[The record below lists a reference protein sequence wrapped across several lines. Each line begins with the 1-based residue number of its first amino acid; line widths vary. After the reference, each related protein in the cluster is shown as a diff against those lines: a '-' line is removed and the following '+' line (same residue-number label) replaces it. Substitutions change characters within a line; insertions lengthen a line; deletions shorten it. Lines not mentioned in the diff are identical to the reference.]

1 MAWVNTPWQRATSMA
16 ERSLFLCVVLLL
28 GGCEC
33 GSSGSTGAGSAGGTE
48 TEGEATGLPMG
59 TIEGVIRLAEGSDT
73 PAYAVNPVEGSGP
86 SALPPECSPARTTD
100 REPLRVSPDR
110 GLSFVPVVG
119 MGDAAHWPERGAPRS
134 IDVHIRDCRLD
145 PPVVTA
151 TSGDVLRVHNELVYP
166 FFPAL
171 GTGAF
176 MQAVLPGEAR
186 EFELDSPRPVTL
198 QCTMTAHC
206 GRTEVLVLGS
216 PVHTVSGEGGHFTL
230 EVPADQDV
238 ELVAW
243 HPLVVESSVHVTVG
257 AGETAHV
264 EIVVTAAP
272 QAAPEEESLVP
283 EGERPEDHPELG
295 PF

>member
-1 MAWVNTPWQRATSMA
+1 MTDRAL
-16 ERSLFLCVVLLL
+16 SLCLVLFL

-33 GSSGSTGAGSAGGTE
+33 GAASGPLGSGEGSGAGTE
-48 TEGEATGLPMG
+48 PEGSGIPMG
-59 TIEGVIRLAEGSDT
+59 TIEGVVRLAEGSET
-73 PAYAVNPVEGSGP
+73 PAYTVNPVEGSGP

-100 REPLRVSPDR
+100 REPLRVAPDR

-119 MGDAAHWPERGAPRS
+119 LGDPTRWPERGAPRS

-151 TSGDVLRVHNELVYP
+151 TSGDVLRVYNELAYP

-216 PVHTVSGEGGHFTL
+216 PVHTVSGEAGRFTL

-243 HPLVVESSVHVTVG
+243 HPLVLESSVHVTVG

-264 EIVVTAAP
+264 EIIVRPAP
-272 QAAPEEESLVP
+272 QEGSEAATEGGTPVP